1 MGQEKAS
8 ALDNKSFQERLA
20 KGLALVLFI
29 ILFDLVELV
38 VILVAVVQYI
48 MLLATGNT
56 LPTLRS
62 LGISL
67 GGYLKQI
74 VAYLTFETDD
84 KPYPF
89 AAWPS
94 SNE

>member
-8 ALDNKSFQERLA
+8 ALDNKSFQERLT
-20 KGLALVLFI
+20 KGLALILFI
-29 ILFDLVELV
+29 VLFDLVEVV

-89 AAWPS
+89 AAWPG